1 LRGRHS
7 FGSET
12 TPTLDLDKT
21 PVELVLDRIRVRV
34 YPEKM
39 EDRHNLGEIHVR
51 HLQRAVVLFSVSQRS
66 LQNLKWKMEEL
77 HFCGG
82 THSLSREATRIPDR
96 H

>member
-21 PVELVLDRIRVRV
+21 LVELVLDRIRVSL

-39 EDRHNLGEIHVR
+39 EDRHNLGEIHVI
-51 HLQRAVVLFSVSQRS
+51 FSGR
-66 LQNLKWKMEEL
+66 WY
-77 HFCGG
+77 FF
-82 THSLSREATRIPDR
+82 LSAKGASKT
-96 H
+96 